1 MFLQS
6 EYGLF
11 VPVAAGIAG
20 LMIGS
25 FLNVLAH
32 RLPRGES
39 TVFPSSH
46 CTFCGAPIAP
56 RDNIPLISWILLG
69 GRCRACR
76 APISIR
82 YPMIELAN
90 GALWFFQ
97 AGRARSWLELIS
109 GVFLCSACLVLL
121 VIDAEFQLLPDKITL
136 TGIAAGVLLSVPSRR
151 IGWSLAGA
159 AIGAGGLFLLAFLYE
174 RISGREGMGLGDV
187 KMLGMIGAFLGPVG
201 VFVTVL
207 LASFA
212 GALVGIVLIATRIGG
227 RQTRLPFGVFLS
239 IGAVVTL
246 FWGDRFVGAY
256 RSLLP

>member
-6 EYGLF
+6 EYGLLA
-11 VPVAAGIAG
+11 PVAAGIAG
-20 LMIGS
+20 LMVGS

-39 TVFPSSH
+39 TVSPGSH
-46 CTFCGAPIAP
+46 CPSCGASIAP
-56 RDNIPLISWILLG
+56 LDNIPLISWILLR

-90 GALWFFQ
+90 GVLWFFQ
-97 AGRARSWLELIS
+97 AWRAQSWLELVS
-109 GVFLCSACLVLL
+109 GTFFCSACLVLL

-136 TGIAAGVLLSVPSRR
+136 TGIAVGLLLSIPQRR
-151 IGWSLAGA
+151 LASSLAGA
-159 AIGAGGLFLLAFLYE
+159 AIGAGGLFLLAFLYQ
-174 RISGREGMGLGDV
+174 RFSGREGMGLGDV

-201 VFVTVL
+201 LAVTVL
-207 LASFA
+207 LASLA
-212 GALVGIVLIATRIGG
+212 GSLVGIVLMMTRGG
-227 RQTRLPFGVFLS
+227 SRQTRLPFGVFLS

-246 FWGDRFVGAY
+246 FWGDRLVGAY
-256 RSLLP
+256 RSLFT

>member
-11 VPVAAGIAG
+11 VPIATGIAG
-20 LMIGS
+20 LMVGS

-39 TVFPSSH
+39 TVYPGSH
-46 CTFCGAPIAP
+46 CPFCGAPIAS
-56 RDNIPLISWILLG
+56 RDNIPLVSWILLG
-69 GRCRACR
+69 GRCRTCR

-82 YPMIELAN
+82 YPMIELIN
-90 GALWFFQ
+90 GALWFYQ
-97 AGRARSWLELIS
+97 AWRAQSWLDLFA
-109 GVFLCSACLVLL
+109 GVFFCSACLVLL

-136 TGIAAGVLLSVPSRR
+136 TGIAVGLLLSIPARR
-151 IGWSLAGA
+151 LGWSLLGVAS
-159 AIGAGGLFLLAFLYE
+159 GAGGLFLLAFLYQ
-174 RISGREGMGLGDV
+174 RFSGREGMGLGDV
-187 KMLGMIGAFLGPVG
+187 KMLGMIGAFLGAVG
-201 VFVTVL
+201 VLVTIL
-207 LASFA
+207 LASVA
-212 GALVGIVLIATRIGG
+212 GSLVGVVLIATRGGG

-246 FWGDRFVGAY
+246 FWGDRLVGAY

>member
-6 EYGLF
+6 EYGLLIPF
-11 VPVAAGIAG
+11 AAGIAG
-20 LMIGS
+20 LMVGS

-39 TVFPSSH
+39 TVSPGSH
-46 CTFCGAPIAP
+46 CPSCGAPIAP

-82 YPMIELAN
+82 YPTIELTN
-90 GALWFFQ
+90 GVLWFFQ
-97 AGRARSWLELIS
+97 AWRAQGWLELMS
-109 GVFLCSACLVLL
+109 GAFFCSACLVLL

-136 TGIAAGVLLSVPSRR
+136 TGIVVGLLLSIPSRR
-151 IGWSLAGA
+151 FGWSLAGVA
-159 AIGAGGLFLLAFLYE
+159 VGAGGLFLLAFLYQ
-174 RISGREGMGLGDV
+174 RFSGREGMGLGDV

-201 VFVTVL
+201 VLITVL
-207 LASFA
+207 LASLT
-212 GALVGIVLIATRIGG
+212 GSLVGIVLIATRGGG

-239 IGAVVTL
+239 MGAVVTL
-246 FWGDRFVGAY
+246 FWGDRLVAAY
-256 RSLLP
+256 RSLLQ